1 MKGCLE
7 FDEKQ
12 FFIRIPKI
20 ILLQYFFPIH
30 SKVKKY
36 RSKIFQLLSS
46 SGLFYKIIILCI
58 GVYLYIY
65 LI

>member
-36 RSKIFQLLSS
+36 RSKIFHLLSNLDS
-46 SGLFYKIIILCI
+46 STKSLFYAL
-58 GVYLYIY
+58 VFIY
-65 LI
+65 LSI